1 LLHDCGNPNK
11 EEMTSYRRVSVSGP
25 ITIKVLWPLIWNCAR
40 VVLAPGMM
48 PKKFLIQCVAG
59 DEEQSPTRGIAG
71 GNPSGETVVR
81 PAARGLEFSREPI
94 HLAKPCSRGELGLT
108 HVVASL
114 PGEPRLKPTRG

>member
-1 LLHDCGNPNK
+1 
-11 EEMTSYRRVSVSGP
+11 VSFS
-25 ITIKVLWPLIWNCAR
+25 
-40 VVLAPGMM
+40 APGMM

-71 GNPSGETVVR
+71 GNRSGATVVR
-81 PAARGLEFSREPI
+81 PAARGLGFSSEPI
-94 HLAKPCSRGELGLT
+94 QLAKPCSRGELGLT